1 MNESLFPEK
10 PGFMKHPLIK
20 PDTVEQ
26 RLYQLNLAG
35 KALEGSSL
43 VVLPTGLGKTIIAL
57 FVIVS
62 RLQRFGGKVLIL
74 SPTKPLVEQHAAF
87 FKNVMALPEEEVLTF
102 TGSIAPAEREKLW
115 AQGKV
120 IVSTP
125 QVIENDLLTK
135 RISLEDVSHITFDEA
150 HRAVGNYAYTFIAEK
165 YFESAKNP
173 HVLGIT
179 ASPGSSDE
187 KISEVCQALHV
198 ENVSVKTEKDRDV
211 RPYVQEKEIEWF
223 QVQLPSEM
231 AEIRG
236 YLEKIFDDRLGT
248 IRGLGFSPGSGKYV
262 SKKDLLLFQRK
273 LQGEIR
279 VGGDPAVFTAMS
291 VLAEMVKVNHAVE
304 MVETQGIGPL
314 RKYLEKL
321 DAEASSS
328 SASKASKRLMDD
340 LYMRKTLYRVKECE
354 IEHPKLELARKLV
367 SEQLKGSPDSRVIV
381 FTNYR
386 DTAEIVVNAL
396 SAVPGIVPI
405 RFVGQ
410 ASRRKDKGLTQK
422 QQVEVLDKFRA
433 GEYNVL
439 VATSVAEE
447 GLDIPSTDLVL
458 FYEPIPSEIRSI
470 QRKGRTG
477 RQHKGRVIILVTKG
491 TRDEAYYW
499 SSKNKEKRMLN
510 SMHGLEAL
518 LEPKNSKQDLKISDF
533 ESKTFIPDHE
543 RNEAENEIKINN
555 NFENAD
561 ITQKNKG
568 LMQVSSN
575 LAVNFSGF
583 VNSRDKAV
591 DSNVFEDNKN
601 AAIDSNSLADN
612 KDVTIDSSS
621 FADIGNRAADVRDFT
636 VDRGRLTI
644 DSRNK
649 AAGLDCNRTSE
660 ETNEGNFRVGKEE
673 GKENRS
679 WKESEK
685 GNNQKNEE
693 KSREENVK
701 ERQKTFV
708 YFETLSGKK
717 TESAPETAVEAS
729 ETGISPEFLKM
740 VVDYREAKSGVA
752 NTLDKL
758 GVEVIFTTLEIGDY
772 VVSDRLAVERK
783 RTDDFVNSLVD
794 GKRNL
799 FAQLSDLTRVYEKPV
814 LIIEGTEL
822 FTSRQINPNAIYGSL
837 VSIAID
843 FGVSLLYSRDEE
855 ETAAI
860 LKMLAKREQMENKRE
875 VNPHG
880 KKSTSTLTEQQE
892 YLVSAIADIGP
903 KAARNLLLHFGS
915 VEAIMK
921 SDAKELKKVKL
932 IGPKRAAKIR
942 ELLETPYKG

>member
-1 MNESLFPEK
+1 MNENFFPEK

-62 RLQRFGGKVLIL
+62 RLQRFGGKALIL

-87 FKNVMALPEEEVLTF
+87 FKKVMALPEEEVLAF

-115 AQGKV
+115 AQGKL

-135 RISLEDVSHITFDEA
+135 RISLENVTHITFDEA

-211 RPYVQEKEIEWF
+211 RPYVQEKEIEWL
-223 QVQLPSEM
+223 QVQLPPEM
-231 AEIRG
+231 VEIRG

-248 IRGLGFSPGSGKYV
+248 IKDLGFSAGSGKYI
-262 SKKDLLLFQRK
+262 SKKDLLILQK
-273 LQGEIR
+273 QLQGEIR
-279 VGGDPAVFTAMS
+279 MGGDPAIFTAMS
-291 VLAEMVKVNHAVE
+291 VVAEMMKVNHAVE
-304 MVETQGIGPL
+304 MVETQGLETL

-328 SASKASKRLMDD
+328 SSSKAAKRLMDD
-340 LYMRKTLYRVKECE
+340 LYMRKTLYRVKECDV
-354 IEHPKLELARKLV
+354 EHPKLELARKIV
-367 SEQLKGSPDSRVIV
+367 SKELEGKPDSRVIV

-386 DTAEIVVNAL
+386 DTAEIVANTL
-396 SAVPGIVPI
+396 SGIPGVVPV

-410 ASRRKDKGLTQK
+410 GSRHKDKGLTQK
-422 QQVEVLDKFRA
+422 QQGDILDKFRA

-477 RQHKGRVIILVTKG
+477 RQHKGRVIVLVTKN

-510 SMHGLEAL
+510 SMHGLEDIL
-518 LEPKNSKQDLKISDF
+518 GPKGSKKGLKLSDF
-533 ESKTFIPDHE
+533 ESQAFISDMKE
-543 RNEAENEIKINN
+543 KETENGNEDENGQESI
-555 NFENAD
+555 D
-561 ITQKNKG
+561 
-568 LMQVSSN
+568 LMI
-575 LAVNFSGF
+575 GT
-583 VNSRDKAV
+583 RDPVV
-591 DSNVFEDNKN
+591 DSDYSKVSKERGEEDNEKGEEIQKTL
-601 AAIDSNSLADN
+601 IDFEAL
-612 KDVTIDSSS
+612 
-621 FADIGNRAADVRDFT
+621 F
-636 VDRGRLTI
+636 
-644 DSRNK
+644 
-649 AAGLDCNRTSE
+649 
-660 ETNEGNFRVGKEE
+660 GKESLYKTKVPGMGSSKIE
-673 GKENRS
+673 PGILPLRIVIDH
-679 WKESEK
+679 
-685 GNNQKNEE
+685 
-693 KSREENVK
+693 RE
-701 ERQKTFV
+701 T
-708 YFETLSGKK
+708 
-717 TESAPETAVEAS
+717 
-729 ETGISPEFLKM
+729 
-740 VVDYREAKSGVA
+740 KSGVA
-752 NTLDKL
+752 KFLDRL
-758 GVEVIFTTLEIGDY
+758 GMELSFAALEVGDY

-783 RTDDFVNSLVD
+783 RTDDFASSLID

-799 FAQLSDLTRVYEKPV
+799 FAQLSNLARVYDKPV
-814 LIIEGTEL
+814 LIIEGGDL
-822 FTSRQINPNAIYGSL
+822 FTSRQLNPNAIYGSL

-843 FGVSLLYSRDEE
+843 FGVSILYSRDEE

-860 LKMLAKREQMENKRE
+860 LKILAKREQTENKRE
-875 VNPHG
+875 INPHG
-880 KKSTSTLTEQQE
+880 KKSASTLPEQQE
-892 YLVSAIADIGP
+892 YLISSISNIGP
-903 KAARNLLLHFGS
+903 KAARNLLLYFGS
-915 VEAIMK
+915 VEAVMK
-921 SDAKELKKVKL
+921 ADLTELKKVKL
-932 IGPKRAAKIR
+932 IGPKTAARIR
-942 ELLETPYKG
+942 EILESPYKR